1 MQGRYGADQMGQMLS
16 AVSMVFLIISLFSRN
31 QAWFLLAVIGI
42 VYNYFRMFSKNIS
55 KALRGKP
62 EISEDDGGNPEK
74 ACFLETQLAQRKIY
88 HIYRCPG
95 CKQKIRVPRGRGK
108 IEIRC
113 PKCNTRFVKKSK
125 KIMFGYII
133 VNKQEL
139 KFREFDVYQSYY
151 CGLCQ
156 SLKERFGRRGTADVE
171 LRHDV
176 CCAAFVCA
184 V

>member
-1 MQGRYGADQMGQMLS
+1 MMQFMQGRYGADQMGQMLS

-55 KALRGKP
+55 KRYAENQKYLKMTVGIRRKLA
-62 EISEDDGGNPEK
+62 SWK
-74 ACFLETQLAQRKIY
+74 SQLAQRKIY

-113 PKCNTRFVKKSK
+113 PKCNTRFVKKS
-125 KIMFGYII
+125 
-133 VNKQEL
+133 
-139 KFREFDVYQSYY
+139 
-151 CGLCQ
+151 
-156 SLKERFGRRGTADVE
+156 
-171 LRHDV
+171 
-176 CCAAFVCA
+176 
-184 V
+184 

>member
-55 KALRGKP
+55 KRYAENQKYLTVTAGIRRKLA
-62 EISEDDGGNPEK
+62 SWK
-74 ACFLETQLAQRKIY
+74 SQLAQRKIY

-113 PKCNTRFVKKSK
+113 PKCNTRFVKKS
-125 KIMFGYII
+125 
-133 VNKQEL
+133 
-139 KFREFDVYQSYY
+139 
-151 CGLCQ
+151 
-156 SLKERFGRRGTADVE
+156 
-171 LRHDV
+171 
-176 CCAAFVCA
+176 
-184 V
+184 

>member
-1 MQGRYGADQMGQMLS
+1 MMQFMQGRYGADQMGQMLS

-55 KALRGKP
+55 KRYAENQKYLKMTAGIRGKLA
-62 EISEDDGGNPEK
+62 SWK
-74 ACFLETQLAQRKIY
+74 SQLAQRKIY

-113 PKCNTRFVKKSK
+113 PKCNTRFVKKS
-125 KIMFGYII
+125 
-133 VNKQEL
+133 
-139 KFREFDVYQSYY
+139 
-151 CGLCQ
+151 
-156 SLKERFGRRGTADVE
+156 
-171 LRHDV
+171 
-176 CCAAFVCA
+176 
-184 V
+184 

>member
-1 MQGRYGADQMGQMLS
+1 MRGSMKNNWKNKMMQFMRGRYGADQMGQMLS

-55 KALRGKP
+55 KRYAENQKYLKMTAGIRRKLA
-62 EISEDDGGNPEK
+62 SWK
-74 ACFLETQLAQRKIY
+74 SQLAQRKIY

-113 PKCNTRFVKKSK
+113 PKCNTRFVKKS
-125 KIMFGYII
+125 
-133 VNKQEL
+133 
-139 KFREFDVYQSYY
+139 
-151 CGLCQ
+151 
-156 SLKERFGRRGTADVE
+156 
-171 LRHDV
+171 
-176 CCAAFVCA
+176 
-184 V
+184 

>member
-1 MQGRYGADQMGQMLS
+1 MRGSMKNNWKNRMMQFMQGRYGADQMGQMLS

-55 KALRGKP
+55 KRYAENQKYMTMTAGIRRKLASWK
-62 EISEDDGGNPEK
+62 S
-74 ACFLETQLAQRKIY
+74 QLAQRKIY

-113 PKCNTRFVKKSK
+113 PKCNTRFVKKS
-125 KIMFGYII
+125 
-133 VNKQEL
+133 
-139 KFREFDVYQSYY
+139 
-151 CGLCQ
+151 
-156 SLKERFGRRGTADVE
+156 
-171 LRHDV
+171 
-176 CCAAFVCA
+176 
-184 V
+184 

>member
-1 MQGRYGADQMGQMLS
+1 MMQFMQGRYGADQMGQMLS

-55 KALRGKP
+55 ENQKYLKMTAGIRRKLASWK
-62 EISEDDGGNPEK
+62 S
-74 ACFLETQLAQRKIY
+74 QLAQRKIY

-113 PKCNTRFVKKSK
+113 PKCNTRFVKKS
-125 KIMFGYII
+125 
-133 VNKQEL
+133 
-139 KFREFDVYQSYY
+139 
-151 CGLCQ
+151 
-156 SLKERFGRRGTADVE
+156 
-171 LRHDV
+171 
-176 CCAAFVCA
+176 
-184 V
+184 

>member
-1 MQGRYGADQMGQMLS
+1 MMQFMQGRYGADQMGQMLS

-55 KALRGKP
+55 KRYAESQKYLTMTAGIRRKLA
-62 EISEDDGGNPEK
+62 SWK
-74 ACFLETQLAQRKIY
+74 SQLAQRKIY

-113 PKCNTRFVKKSK
+113 PKCNTRFVKKS
-125 KIMFGYII
+125 
-133 VNKQEL
+133 
-139 KFREFDVYQSYY
+139 
-151 CGLCQ
+151 
-156 SLKERFGRRGTADVE
+156 
-171 LRHDV
+171 
-176 CCAAFVCA
+176 
-184 V
+184 

>member
-1 MQGRYGADQMGQMLS
+1 MQFMQGRYGADQMGQMLS

-55 KALRGKP
+55 KRYAENQKYLTMTAGIRRK
-62 EISEDDGGNPEK
+62 IASWK
-74 ACFLETQLAQRKIY
+74 SQLAQRKIY

-113 PKCNTRFVKKSK
+113 PKCNTRFVKKS
-125 KIMFGYII
+125 
-133 VNKQEL
+133 
-139 KFREFDVYQSYY
+139 
-151 CGLCQ
+151 
-156 SLKERFGRRGTADVE
+156 
-171 LRHDV
+171 
-176 CCAAFVCA
+176 
-184 V
+184 

>member
-55 KALRGKP
+55 KRYAENQKYLTMTAGIRRKLA
-62 EISEDDGGNPEK
+62 SWK
-74 ACFLETQLAQRKIY
+74 SQLAQRKIY

-113 PKCNTRFVKKSK
+113 PKCNTRFVKKS
-125 KIMFGYII
+125 
-133 VNKQEL
+133 
-139 KFREFDVYQSYY
+139 
-151 CGLCQ
+151 
-156 SLKERFGRRGTADVE
+156 
-171 LRHDV
+171 
-176 CCAAFVCA
+176 
-184 V
+184 

>member
-55 KALRGKP
+55 KRYAENQKYMKMTAGILRKLA
-62 EISEDDGGNPEK
+62 SWK
-74 ACFLETQLAQRKIY
+74 SQLAQRKIY

-113 PKCNTRFVKKSK
+113 PKCNTRFVKKS
-125 KIMFGYII
+125 
-133 VNKQEL
+133 
-139 KFREFDVYQSYY
+139 
-151 CGLCQ
+151 
-156 SLKERFGRRGTADVE
+156 
-171 LRHDV
+171 
-176 CCAAFVCA
+176 
-184 V
+184 

>member
-1 MQGRYGADQMGQMLS
+1 MMQFMQGRYGADQMGQMLS

-55 KALRGKP
+55 KRYAENQKYLKMTEGIRRKLA
-62 EISEDDGGNPEK
+62 SWK
-74 ACFLETQLAQRKIY
+74 SQLAQRKIY

-113 PKCNTRFVKKSK
+113 PKCNTRFVKKS
-125 KIMFGYII
+125 
-133 VNKQEL
+133 
-139 KFREFDVYQSYY
+139 
-151 CGLCQ
+151 
-156 SLKERFGRRGTADVE
+156 
-171 LRHDV
+171 
-176 CCAAFVCA
+176 
-184 V
+184 

>member
-1 MQGRYGADQMGQMLS
+1 MRGSMKNNWKNKMMQFMQGRYGADQMGQMIS

-55 KALRGKP
+55 KRYAENQKYLKMTAGIRRKLA
-62 EISEDDGGNPEK
+62 SWK
-74 ACFLETQLAQRKIY
+74 SQLAQRKIY

-113 PKCNTRFVKKSK
+113 PKCNTRFVKKS
-125 KIMFGYII
+125 
-133 VNKQEL
+133 
-139 KFREFDVYQSYY
+139 
-151 CGLCQ
+151 
-156 SLKERFGRRGTADVE
+156 
-171 LRHDV
+171 
-176 CCAAFVCA
+176 
-184 V
+184 

>member
-1 MQGRYGADQMGQMLS
+1 MRGSMKNNWKNKMMQFMQVRYGADQMGQMLS

-55 KALRGKP
+55 KRYAENQKYLKMTAGIRRKLA
-62 EISEDDGGNPEK
+62 SWK
-74 ACFLETQLAQRKIY
+74 SQLAQRKIY

-113 PKCNTRFVKKSK
+113 PKCNTRFVKKS
-125 KIMFGYII
+125 
-133 VNKQEL
+133 
-139 KFREFDVYQSYY
+139 
-151 CGLCQ
+151 
-156 SLKERFGRRGTADVE
+156 
-171 LRHDV
+171 
-176 CCAAFVCA
+176 
-184 V
+184 

>member
-1 MQGRYGADQMGQMLS
+1 MRGSMKNNWKNKMMQFMQGRYGADQMGQMFS

-55 KALRGKP
+55 KRYAENQKYLKMTAGIRRKLA
-62 EISEDDGGNPEK
+62 SWK
-74 ACFLETQLAQRKIY
+74 SQLAQRKIY

-113 PKCNTRFVKKSK
+113 PKCNTRFVKKS
-125 KIMFGYII
+125 
-133 VNKQEL
+133 
-139 KFREFDVYQSYY
+139 
-151 CGLCQ
+151 
-156 SLKERFGRRGTADVE
+156 
-171 LRHDV
+171 
-176 CCAAFVCA
+176 
-184 V
+184 

>member
-1 MQGRYGADQMGQMLS
+1 MLQFMQGRYGADQMGQMLS

-55 KALRGKP
+55 KRYAENQKYLTMTAGIRRKLA
-62 EISEDDGGNPEK
+62 SWK
-74 ACFLETQLAQRKIY
+74 SQLAQRKIY

-113 PKCNTRFVKKSK
+113 PKCNTRFVKKS
-125 KIMFGYII
+125 
-133 VNKQEL
+133 
-139 KFREFDVYQSYY
+139 
-151 CGLCQ
+151 
-156 SLKERFGRRGTADVE
+156 
-171 LRHDV
+171 
-176 CCAAFVCA
+176 
-184 V
+184 